1 MSGVYECHKG
11 CHCNDRCL
19 NKVVQNRIQ
28 VKMQLFRT
36 KEKGWGLEACHDIPK
51 GAFICTYAGRLYREA
66 DTNSLCT
73 DVQDGDEYFAA
84 LDLIETL
91 APNKDD
97 FESGV
102 VYPDE
107 QESPEEESEESDFE
121 SEDETNGFSNENII
135 AGVRRSSRN
144 KRNGEGRKKVSKK
157 SNSNLMETENDEIM
171 PSQDSFSVE
180 APTNSA
186 GKLRIL
192 YGDKSDECYI
202 MDAKQEGNIG
212 KFFNVSSSKTYI
224 FMFLN

>member
-1 MSGVYECHKG
+1 
-11 CHCNDRCL
+11 
-19 NKVVQNRIQ
+19 
-28 VKMQLFRT
+28 
-36 KEKGWGLEACHDIPK
+36 
-51 GAFICTYAGRLYREA
+51 
-66 DTNSLCT
+66 
-73 DVQDGDEYFAA
+73 
-84 LDLIETL
+84 LIETL

-144 KRNGEGRKKVSKK
+144 KRNGEGRKKASKK
-157 SNSNLMETENDEIM
+157 NSNLMETENDEIM